1 MDDAWYG
8 RGKKGAWRT
17 VFGRDS
23 FYEAWPACTSFLTR
37 LVNSIL
43 RARSSITIISHLHT
57 DKRPSQLFLVRIN
70 CSPDLIVA
78 KIYDPYFFDPGEALL
93 THLVN
98 YTRNPY
104 ETEVSVYRFLE
115 RQHHLRL
122 PVPKYYGS
130 FESWLS
136 GRPVYVLLM
145 QYIPGTALREP
156 PRYQE
161 KRRIL
166 ASAIRVD
173 WELLRAGVRQGDNA
187 GWNYILRDDGT
198 VAMVDFGVAYLLDK
212 DRRVRAKDDMV
223 KRWSC
228 NHDFQSAGWN
238 EFQEEGGDPEAEIRA
253 CLEDD
258 RNGNVA
264 ESQ

>member
-1 MDDAWYG
+1 M
-8 RGKKGAWRT
+8 
-17 VFGRDS
+17 
-23 FYEAWPACTSFLTR
+23 
-37 LVNSIL
+37 
-43 RARSSITIISHLHT
+43 
-57 DKRPSQLFLVRIN
+57 
-70 CSPDLIVA
+70 
-78 KIYDPYFFDPGEALL
+78 

-258 RNGNVA
+258 RDGNVA